1 MVCAMRKVIFS
12 ILLVVVMLA
21 VAVMADAQQA
31 GKMFRIGFLDGSTA
45 AGSAVLAKA
54 FLQELSSVEWKG
66 GTPATVVI
74 GKIAFE
80 FAIHFPILLGGDV
93 LGVMKLFSFTI

>member
-1 MVCAMRKVIFS
+1 MLLASAIVIS
-12 ILLVVVMLA
+12 GPIA
-21 VAVMADAQQA
+21 NAQQP
-31 GKMFRIGFLDGSTA
+31 GKILRIGDLDGSTA

-93 LGVMKLFSFTI
+93 LGVMKFFSFTI

>member
-66 GTPATVVI
+66 VRQQQWSL
-74 GKIAFE
+74 GK
-80 FAIHFPILLGGDV
+80 
-93 LGVMKLFSFTI
+93 